1 MAFLDCHCFSDA
13 LELSVSFHVLL
24 PQKTRS
30 QIGMT
35 GGDTRATYPV
45 LYLLHG
51 LSDDHTT
58 WMRRTSIERYA
69 AAKNLAVIMPA
80 VNRSFYQDMA
90 GGPRYWT
97 FLSEELPAL
106 CRHWFPISTAREE
119 TFAAGLSMGGYGA
132 LRLGLMQPERFG
144 AVASLSGALDVGK
157 RCADARR
164 EGSRRTGSEL
174 QSVFGQELAAEGT
187 SADLFH
193 LAEQLGKSAAPLPAI
208 FMSCGTEDSL
218 LGDQQRFAVH
228 LQQVGIAHRAEERPG
243 EHDWEFWDAEIQRV
257 LDWLPL
263 GVGKS

>member
-30 QIGMT
+30 QIGMS

-51 LSDDHTT
+51 LSDDHTI

-90 GGPRYWT
+90 SGPRYWT
-97 FLSEELPAL
+97 FISEELPAL
-106 CRHWFPISTAREE
+106 CRSWFPISTAREE

-132 LRLGLMQPERFG
+132 LRLGLVQPERFG
-144 AVASLSGALDVGK
+144 AVASLSGALDI
-157 RCADARR
+157 ARR
-164 EGSRRTGSEL
+164 CTEAQRQNSRIGRTEL
-174 QSVFGQELAAEGT
+174 HSIFGEELKTEGT
-187 SADLFH
+187 TADLFH
-193 LAEQLGKSAAPLPAI
+193 MAEQVSRSGTPLPKI
-208 FMSCGTEDSL
+208 FMSCGTEDTL
-218 LGDQQRFAVH
+218 LADQRRFAAH
-228 LQQVGIAHRAEERPG
+228 LQQIGVPHQAEERPG
-243 EHDWEFWDAEIQRV
+243 DHDWDFWDAEVQRV

-263 GVGKS
+263 GSAGD